1 MDYHGQKLA
10 EMIYCYLIVIF
21 GVIAW
26 FFGYFAQD
34 FTVTFGGWAVGLVIA
49 MLLCVPDWPMFNR
62 HPVPWLASIPSSKS
76 KSKSKKKKTKD
87 AKGGD
92 KAKAQAGGGADGKK
106 KKSKGKGGKR

>member
-1 MDYHGQKLA
+1 
-10 EMIYCYLIVIF
+10 
-21 GVIAW
+21 
-26 FFGYFAQD
+26 
-34 FTVTFGGWAVGLVIA
+34 

-62 HPVPWLASIPSSKS
+62 HPARARRGTALRATRATRGRAQVPWLASIPSSKS